1 MGIRA
6 RRGHKIIFVVLVLLV
21 IAGTSAA
28 APSAAHQLHTAILKE
43 FDARKY
49 PEAARLLNKMKI
61 EEPERYA
68 SLPYG
73 LLHARAL
80 LLSKN
85 PREAFTIYEKSS
97 SDRRIAPFIRLP
109 LARIA
114 ANQGVVNT
122 AVHYYQQYLGH
133 AYPEYV
139 SVAREALE
147 YCWQLKKA
155 DLLHSTALVVQNSS
169 TLDRLAQL
177 YLSRAYVLRGDKALA
192 KNLFQ
197 NLINYKKK
205 DDVTNLALNELDLLE
220 GAELSAYE
228 KQRRG
233 RMAYDVWNFDLARKY
248 LAPVANQNMPSGC
261 YYARAL
267 SFLGDFENSKKA
279 FQDALNLWPKD
290 PMYSQCLYQYANLY
304 LREGNYEKAAEL
316 YKQLK
321 SVAKGELQDTASFKM
336 IYALRALNRFPDAL
350 RALDPYTRSRSLTL
364 RGQALLLRGRIHFQ
378 TGRHNDAL
386 ADFQQALTLKP
397 FRNHK
402 ELLLWKAMTLEK
414 IQRVPEARTLFTS
427 LANGNDF
434 YSHKARERLS
444 AKIRMSEKKQP
455 AALHLPQLPDAS
467 NETTILSEYANGNV
481 IPAFLYLR
489 LYDDAA
495 QLLPDMNAQT
505 WKILGVDA
513 TNRMQK
519 FLAIAYLGGLGGNY
533 STATYYSELFLK
545 NLSGDLTLFSLPPEI
560 QKTLFPIPYKE
571 EVEHFSRERKLDPF
585 VVLSIMKQESKFKR
599 FARSQAF
606 ARGLM
611 QIIPSTASSL
621 AAMLGLQNFQVD
633 QLYEPEININLGTRY
648 IQEIIKQFGNDVE
661 FIAAGYNG
669 GEPNV
674 RRWRDGSI
682 PNETIDFVSSIDFK
696 ETKNYVMIVK
706 TNYELYK
713 GIYGESSIGQTGSS
727 SPP

>member
-1 MGIRA
+1 MRIRA
-6 RRGHKIIFVVLVLLV
+6 RWGDNIIFAVLLLFPM
-21 IAGTSAA
+21 AGTFAA
-28 APSAAHQLHTAILKE
+28 TPSTAHQLHTAILKE
-43 FDARKY
+43 YDARKY
-49 PEAARLLNKMKI
+49 PEASRLLNKMKA

-68 SLPYG
+68 SLPYA
-73 LLHARAL
+73 LLHARTL

-85 PREAFTIYEKSS
+85 PREAFTIYEKSRT
-97 SDRRIAPFIRLP
+97 DQRVAPFVLLP

-114 ANQGVVNT
+114 ANQGVANT
-122 AVHYYQQYLGH
+122 AVHYYQQYLQH
-133 AYPEYV
+133 AYPEYI

-155 DLLHSTALVVQNSS
+155 DLLYSTATVVQNSS

-177 YLSRAYVLRGDKALA
+177 YLGRAYVLRGDKALA

-205 DDVTNLALNELDLLE
+205 DDVTNLALSELDLLE
-220 GAELSAYE
+220 GAQISSVE
-228 KQRRG
+228 KRRRG
-233 RMAYDVWNFDLARKY
+233 RLAYDVWNFDLTRKY
-248 LAPVANQNMPSGC
+248 LAPVANQSMESGC

-279 FQDALNLWPKD
+279 FHDALALWPHD
-290 PMYSQCLYQYANLY
+290 PNYSQCLYQYSNLY
-304 LREGNYEKAAEL
+304 LREGNYQKAAEL

-321 SVAKGELQDTASFKM
+321 GVAKGELQDTATFKM
-336 IYALRALNRFPDAL
+336 IYALRAQSRFADAL
-350 RALDPYTRSRSLTL
+350 QAVEPYTRSRNLTL
-364 RGQALLLRGRIHFQ
+364 RGQALLLKGRIHFQ
-378 TGRHNDAL
+378 MGRHKDAL

-402 ELLLWKAMTLEK
+402 ELMLWKGMTLEK
-414 IQRVPEARTLFTS
+414 IQRVPEARTLFAS

-434 YSHKARERLS
+434 YSHKARERIS
-444 AKIRMSEKKQP
+444 TKIRVPEKNP
-455 AALHLPQLPDAS
+455 SSALRLPQLPDAS
-467 NETTILSEYANGNV
+467 NETAILSEYASGNI

-495 QLLPDMNAQT
+495 QELPDLNAQT

-545 NLSGDLTLFSLPPEI
+545 NLSGNLTLFSLSPEI
-560 QKTLFPIPYKE
+560 QKTLFPIPYKK
-571 EVEHFSRERKLDPF
+571 EVEQFSRERKLDPF
-585 VVLSIMKQESKFKR
+585 LVLSIMKQESKFKR

-611 QIIPSTASSL
+611 QIIPSTASRL
-621 AAMLGLQNFQVD
+621 AEMLGLQNFQID

-648 IQEIIKQFGNDVE
+648 VQEIIKEFGNEAE

-682 PNETIDFVSSIDFK
+682 PNETVDFVSSIDFK

-706 TNYELYK
+706 SNYETYK
-713 GIYGESSIGQTGSS
+713 VIYGESSNGQTGSS
-727 SPP
+727 SQP

>member
-1 MGIRA
+1 M
-6 RRGHKIIFVVLVLLV
+6 
-21 IAGTSAA
+21 AGTSAA
-28 APSAAHQLHTAILKE
+28 VTASNAHQLHTAILKE

-49 PEAARLLNKMKI
+49 SEAARLLSRMKT

-68 SLPYG
+68 ALPYA
-73 LLHARAL
+73 LLHARTL
-80 LLSKN
+80 LQSNN
-85 PREAFTIYEKSS
+85 PREAFMIYQQLA
-97 SDRRIAPFIRLP
+97 SDRRVAPFVLLP
-109 LARIA
+109 LARMA

-122 AVHYYQQYLGH
+122 AASYYQQYLGH

-177 YLSRAYVLRGDKALA
+177 YLGRAYVLRGDKALA

-197 NLINYKKK
+197 NLIAYKKK
-205 DDVTNLALNELDLLE
+205 DDVTNLALSELDLLE
-220 GAELSAYE
+220 GTQLSALE

-248 LAPVANQNMPSGC
+248 LAPVSNQNMQSGF
-261 YYARAL
+261 YYARTL
-267 SFLGDFENSKKA
+267 FLMGDFENAKKA
-279 FQDALNLWPKD
+279 FQSALSLWPQD
-290 PMYSQCLYQYANLY
+290 PMYTQCLYQYANVY
-304 LREGNYEKAAEL
+304 LREGNYQKAAEL

-321 SVAKGELQDTASFKM
+321 GVARGELQDTATFKL
-336 IYALRALNRFPDAL
+336 IYALRAQNRLPDAL
-350 RALDPYTRSRSLTL
+350 RAVDTYTRSRSLNL
-364 RGQALLLRGRIHFQ
+364 RGKALLLRGRIYFQ
-378 TGRHNDAL
+378 MGRYQDAV

-397 FRNHK
+397 YRNHK
-402 ELLLWKAMTLEK
+402 ELLLWKGITLEK
-414 IQRVPEARTLFTS
+414 IRRAPEARTLFVS
-427 LANGNDF
+427 LANGSDF
-434 YSHKARERLS
+434 FSHKARERLS
-444 AKIRMSEKKQP
+444 AKISIPEQKK
-455 AALHLPQLPDAS
+455 LVTRLPQLPDATH
-467 NETTILSEYANGNV
+467 EETILSEYAKGN
-481 IPAFLYLR
+481 ITPAFLYLR

-495 QLLPDMNAQT
+495 QLLPDVDRQT
-505 WKILGVDA
+505 WRILAVDE

-519 FLAIAYLGGLGGNY
+519 FLAITYLAGLGGNY
-533 STATYYSELFLK
+533 SIATYYSELFLK
-545 NLSGDLTLFSLPPEI
+545 NLPRDLTLFSLPPEI
-560 QKTLFPIPYKE
+560 LKALFPIPYKE

-585 VVLSIMKQESKFKR
+585 LVLSIMKQESKFKR

-611 QIIPSTASSL
+611 QIIPSTASRL
-621 AAMLGLQNFQVD
+621 AAMLGLQNFEVE
-633 QLYEPEININLGTRY
+633 QLYVPEININLGTRY
-648 IQEIIKQFGNDVE
+648 VQEIMKEFGNSVE

-674 RRWRDGSI
+674 RRWRDASI
-682 PNETIDFVSSIDFK
+682 ANETLDFVSSIDFK

-713 GIYGESSIGQTGSS
+713 GIYGENSSGQTGSS
-727 SPP
+727 SQP